1 MANGNRVDELDNQ
14 LKTNDF
20 ESGTNFDD
28 TQGGAA
34 EDGPAGDADSDVDLT
49 EESYE
54 DAVKANPKRLSAAQR
69 EKASAIIEGMIDEAE
84 LSDPDGQKKAWDK
97 LEDEFGTDHPVE
109 FDITA
114 DISAN
119 DVVDHPKF
127 GIGFVVAKVNDKK
140 IEVLFEDGLRK
151 LACNIDQ

>member
-1 MANGNRVDELDNQ
+1 MASGNRVDELDNQ
-14 LKTNDF
+14 IKTNEF
-20 ESGTNFDD
+20 ESKGGFDD
-28 TQGGAA
+28 TAQGAGQ
-34 EDGPAGDADSDVDLT
+34 GPGGDEDSDVDLT
-49 EESYE
+49 ETSCE
-54 DAVKANPKRLSAAQR
+54 DAVKANPKRLSASQR

-84 LSDPDGQKKAWDK
+84 LTDPDGRQKAWDK
-97 LEDEFGTDHPVE
+97 LEEEFGLDHPVP

-114 DISAN
+114 DINAN

-127 GIGFVVAKVNDKK
+127 GTGFVVQKLNDTK

>member
-14 LKTNDF
+14 LKTNEFD
-20 ESGTNFDD
+20 SGSSFDD
-28 TQGGAA
+28 ASTT
-34 EDGPAGDADSDVDLT
+34 EDTPAGDADSDVDLT
-49 EESYE
+49 ETSCE
-54 DAVKANPKRLSAAQR
+54 DAVRANPKRLSAAQR
-69 EKASAIIEGMIDEAE
+69 QKASAIIEGIIDEAE
-84 LSDPDGQKKAWDK
+84 LTDPDGQSKAWEK
-97 LEDEFGTDHPVE
+97 LEEEFGIDHPVE

-127 GIGFVVAKVNDKK
+127 GIGFVVEKINDKK

-151 LACNIDQ
+151 LACNIDT